1 MLRAKSVSEL
11 SSPAWTNK
19 ELLEEEEEEEDLV
32 EAAKQG

>member
-19 ELLEEEEEEEDLV
+19 ELLEEEEEDLV

>member
-19 ELLEEEEEEEDLV
+19 ELLEEEEEEDLV